1 MTVKLL
7 IEHHLE
13 FLSLKGCYTGS
24 SESIHVK
31 MQHCCKSHVAAHL
44 LIGECFSLIFKIIRI
59 YMFYTGAEQR
69 QELDTVINRME
80 AEREKLQAEVKKL
93 KRDLAERDSETS
105 SFEMRVNQRNVQL
118 IDLQEQINDKTE
130 EVSQL
135 EKQVSTR
142 ALGDREKRL
151 LNTH

>member
-1 MTVKLL
+1 MENATFL
-7 IEHHLE
+7 IH
-13 FLSLKGCYTGS
+13 FNIPNRFVRPIRSLNINS
-24 SESIHVK
+24 
-31 MQHCCKSHVAAHL
+31 
-44 LIGECFSLIFKIIRI
+44 LIGECFPLSFQIKRVYMYIFYI
-59 YMFYTGAEQR
+59 GAEQR

-135 EKQVSTR
+135 EKQVSTG
-142 ALGDREKRL
+142 ALRVYS
-151 LNTH
+151 